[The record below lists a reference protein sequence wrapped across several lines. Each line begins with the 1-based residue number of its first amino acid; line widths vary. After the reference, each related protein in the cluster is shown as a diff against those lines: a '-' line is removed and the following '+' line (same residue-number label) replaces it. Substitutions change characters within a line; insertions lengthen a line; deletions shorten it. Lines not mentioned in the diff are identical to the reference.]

1 MADGIGA
8 ALTIDQKTLDNLETA
23 QTRITAM
30 SDAADKMA
38 AHFSSAIGKAE
49 SLATKLSG
57 IKMPE
62 IKIAFKDKDILASLK
77 KVVETAEKVSKMGSF
92 TSKASKGRSIDPV
105 KQEEE
110 INKRLAE
117 ALKKRADTYASI
129 QERIKEYQKGIESL
143 NELGSLDGFTLSPTS
158 INNITEYTNRIAIL
172 QERLSKLGAGF
183 DYTQAG
189 ESVTMALGL
198 DDSTYAAAIAKLD
211 ALKKAKAEI
220 LKPGQVGT
228 AGESSRNLW
237 IEQVS
242 KAMDELKAKLPSL
255 KKAADDAAKA
265 DAERARE
272 AKKAIA
278 DATKAATKEAEGKSE
293 LAEALGLDENTVEQM
308 KQKATQIENAL
319 KKLKKAGIDADKSI
333 EFENAQKDLD
343 LLRDKIMLIEDALH
357 NSSEAAT
364 MLGGEIRKVVSAAA
378 VFNAIKEMVKTRG
391 DFELIQK
398 SLGIIIQD
406 APKADSMFREIE
418 KRAVKSPFQVSELA
432 TQTKQLAAFRIE
444 TDKLLDTAGML
455 GDISAG
461 IGVDMSRLILAL
473 GQVKAATVLKGTE
486 LRQFSEAGVNMLGG
500 LADRFTEI
508 EKRAVS
514 TGEVLDRITK
524 KMVSYDDVYAVLQQN
539 TSMGGVFY
547 KMQEQQAETIHGLIS
562 NLSDRW
568 EIALN
573 KIGKDSDVVI
583 KTVIQ
588 GITWIIENYKV
599 LESALVTG
607 GIFYII
613 SGGIALISKKLI
625 GLSLDI
631 YKVQK
636 AWVLLKTHFG
646 GNKQGFKSVVAAI
659 GKLGPYV
666 AALIAMVAGIV
677 VLWTKLNK
685 LSRDLRK
692 IQKEGIEEISDSIEK
707 YEKLNAVIN
716 NVAASDRERQK
727 ALDELKAEY
736 GNILPLQDI
745 ELDNLKKL
753 NDAYSDNIAI
763 IRQYIAV
770 QTEQEQMQTV
780 LTDLQ
785 DKEDRR
791 QRKVKWSLSTP
802 WRKEWHAFTDE
813 EISALRNRTEAKI
826 LSGELTNIKDI
837 LDDFF
842 RSVDK
847 YAGDEEG
854 TWYKRLMSI
863 DADINGNSQ
872 RISIIKGQFETVLKS
887 VQKIKKASSIDL
899 NFNADAQELRKE
911 VDDIRKIAQQ
921 FEDQITSDNRK
932 AYTENPALRSSALQ
946 EFIDTKNNELKERI
960 KASGLGDDMKNA
972 LLTELESAYGSV
984 SMSELEKELNN
995 IFVKANKQFANST
1008 LKFGSGDMKKKA
1020 DENIDAFIERL
1031 RKVYQEKSKDFE
1043 EWSSFDPNKFYPKR
1057 LEFEIQYSNIGNLTA
1072 DLQQLEFFFNQIN
1085 AVIDEVNKKAK
1096 QEEQKRLI
1104 EERKKAVKALADEVI
1119 NAKDVFASLN
1129 DEGDSMF
1136 KEKLVSLAKEADVE
1150 LPVNFDD
1157 STVLTWLD
1165 SLKGKLDRQ
1174 DWLELKLSFNQSSL
1188 EDTLAKLD
1196 SETESLW
1203 EKYDIAT
1210 NLRDLDIS
1218 SDNYNI
1224 GDIISELQKQ
1234 EGKYRDINTKESIAA
1249 AEEIKNRRLE
1259 ILRKEQEEALK
1270 IVSKARKE
1278 ADIATTQAVASG
1290 FADLDKIKHVNDNS
1304 DKTGIVVGDAE
1315 IQEAKM
1321 ARIKQMYDEIGKAQW
1336 ESYKSTE
1343 MYIAAFGDLENIG
1356 VSALEMLKQQLIG
1369 FQQGAKALNPSDVKA
1384 IADAI
1389 AKIDEEI
1396 ASAKN
1401 AGNVFKDIASGF
1413 TAVRTAKEALDKLPT
1428 LKQDMDA
1435 AQIEYQSAL
1444 QELQELQNQQ
1454 ASGQTVTQ
1462 EQLTAATEKAAN
1474 AEKNL
1479 NDKTT
1484 AYLTTVRGVNT
1495 AQNKLKKQLEGYTEG
1510 YNKVGDAL
1518 NGIID
1523 LAFGVAEGLG
1533 VAFDDETQ
1541 EVVKSFQQG
1550 FALVGSALG
1559 VITAIIPL
1567 FTTGLIAADISA
1579 KSLMTTLWPLLL
1591 IGAALGGIMAAIK
1604 ASDNKKKEQVEE
1616 HKKKV
1621 EELEEA
1627 YEDLNE
1633 AMNEALTLSSAD
1645 TYYDQAKQA
1654 IERMR
1659 LELEQAI
1666 ATERSRGNKAD
1677 DESIEEMEEQLQ
1689 ELEEKEKELEADMKE
1704 KLGNRSSWA
1713 DDAKSFVA
1721 NWLEAFRETGDG
1733 LDSLKDDFKS
1743 FFDDILV
1750 QQLNLKIAGPYVEQY
1765 QAMLDRMLEDHT
1777 IDPTESAEYQAWMD
1791 KYLPLLNDQL
1801 KNATER
1807 LQGSTS
1813 KTDSVETSALQ
1824 KGIESIT
1831 ETTAQALEAL
1841 GNSIR
1846 FYVAE
1851 IAARMLIMERIISGT
1866 SEIESPILSEL
1877 KAQTVI
1883 LRSIDKS
1890 FGTIIRAGHP
1900 QGGSGMKVFI
1910 N

>member
-92 TSKASKGRSIDPV
+92 TSKVSKGRSIDPV

-129 QERIKEYQKGIESL
+129 QERIKEYQKGIENL
-143 NELGSLDGFTLSPTS
+143 NELGSLDGFTLSSTS

-189 ESVTMALGL
+189 ESVTNALGL

-278 DATKAATKEAEGKSE
+278 DATKAAAKEAEGKSE
-293 LAEALGLDENTVEQM
+293 LAEALGLDEDTVEQM

-319 KKLKKAGIDADKSI
+319 KKLKKAGIDADSSI
-333 EFENAQKDLD
+333 EFANAQKDLD
-343 LLRDKIMLIEDALH
+343 LLRNKIMLIEDALH

-378 VFNAIKEMVKTRG
+378 IFNTIKEMVKTRG

-406 APKADSMFREIE
+406 APKANSMFREIE

-514 TGEVLDRITK
+514 TGEVLDRISK
-524 KMVSYDDVYAVLQQN
+524 KMVSYEDVYAVLQQN
-539 TSMGGVFY
+539 TSMGGTFY
-547 KMQEQQAETIHGLIS
+547 KMQEQQAETVHGLLS
-562 NLSDRW
+562 NLEDRW
-568 EIALN
+568 QIALN
-573 KIGKDSDVVI
+573 KIGKDSDSVI
-583 KTVIQ
+583 KAVIQ

-599 LESALVTG
+599 LETLLVAGTV
-607 GIFYII
+607 FYTF
-613 SGGIALISKKLI
+613 SGGIALISKGLI
-625 GLSLDI
+625 KLSLDI
-631 YKVQK
+631 HKVSN
-636 AWVLLKTHFG
+636 AWKLLQAHFG
-646 GNKQGFKSVVAAI
+646 GNKQGFKGVIAAI

-666 AALIAMVAGIV
+666 AAAAAVIAAIILIIRK
-677 VLWTKLNK
+677 LTKETRELK
-685 LSRDLRK
+685 K
-692 IQKEGIEEISDSIEK
+692 IQAEGIKETNISITRFEALTK
-707 YEKLNAVIN
+707 AIN
-716 NVAASDRERQK
+716 DTTASDRKRAQ
-727 ALDELKAEY
+727 ALEDLKAEY
-736 GNILPLQDI
+736 GNILPLQSI
-745 ELDNLKKL
+745 ELSNLDKL
-753 NDAYSDNIAI
+753 NDAYSENILVI
-763 IRQYIAV
+763 KQYIA
-770 QTEQEQMQTV
+770 QKTQQKQIETV
-780 LTDLQ
+780 VGNLQ
-785 DKEDRR
+785 DEESKR
-791 QRKVKWSLSTP
+791 QKKFLKSFDNMRQNAERMGISVFS
-802 WRKEWHAFTDE
+802 EE
-813 EISALRNRTEAKI
+813 EIDSLRAHTESKI
-826 LSGELTNIKDI
+826 LSGELTTIEDIMNDFFNSLDDYTEDDHGTWLRRFGLYGNESDVSRIRRQFSDI
-837 LDDFF
+837 LN
-842 RSVDK
+842 
-847 YAGDEEG
+847 
-854 TWYKRLMSI
+854 SI
-863 DADINGNSQ
+863 Q
-872 RISIIKGQFETVLKS
+872 K
-887 VQKIKKASSIDL
+887 VQEHSSIDIR
-899 NFNADAQELRKE
+899 FNANAQEYKKQIDEFRKSAE
-911 VDDIRKIAQQ
+911 KFNEGISAQQ
-921 FEDQITSDNRK
+921 K
-932 AYTENPALRSSALQ
+932 ADYDANPALKKEDLQ
-946 EFIDTKNNELKERI
+946 NFIDQN
-960 KASGLGDDMKNA
+960 KASLEKAITESGLSVMMKEA
-972 LLTELESAYGSV
+972 LMKELNSAYGSI
-984 SMSELEKELNN
+984 SMSPIEKALND
-995 IFVKANKQFANST
+995 IFKDINEKFNGSSLNFGFGEM
-1008 LKFGSGDMKKKA
+1008 LKKD
-1020 DENIDAFIERL
+1020 DESLDTFIERL
-1031 RKVYQEKSKDFE
+1031 RKVYQERKSIFDQ
-1043 EWSSFDPNKFYPKR
+1043 WSSDSPNPIKVIEWTSQFG
-1057 LEFEIQYSNIGNLTA
+1057 NIGVLTS
-1072 DLQQLEFFFNQIN
+1072 DLNALEAFFTSIN
-1085 AVIDEVNKKAK
+1085 EVIDEANKKAK
-1096 QEEQKRLI
+1096 QDEQKRLL

-1129 DEGDSMF
+1129 DEGDNLF
-1136 KEKLVSLAKEADVE
+1136 KEKLESLAKEAKVK

-1157 STVLTWLD
+1157 STVLAWLD

-1188 EDTLAKLD
+1188 EDTLEKLA

-1203 EKYDIAT
+1203 EKYDIAK
-1210 NLRDLDIS
+1210 NLRDLNIS
-1218 SDNYNI
+1218 SDNYNV
-1224 GDIISELQKQ
+1224 GDIISNLQKQ
-1234 EGKYRDINTKESIAA
+1234 EQKYRDINTKESIEA
-1249 AEEIKNRRLE
+1249 AEEIKKRRLE

-1290 FADLDKIKHVNDNS
+1290 FADLDKIKKVNANS
-1304 DKTGIVVGDAE
+1304 GETGIVVGDAE
-1315 IQEAKM
+1315 IKEATM

-1369 FQQGAKALNPSDVKA
+1369 FQQGAEALNPSDVKA
-1384 IADAI
+1384 IADTI

-1401 AGNVFKDIASGF
+1401 SGNVFKDIASGF
-1413 TAVRTAKEALDKLPT
+1413 TAVRTAKEALDNLPT

-1444 QELQELQNQQ
+1444 QELQKLQSQQ

-1462 EQLTAATEKAAN
+1462 EQLTAATEKAAI

-1479 NDKTT
+1479 NDKTK

-1559 VITAIIPL
+1559 VVTAIIPL

-1645 TYYDQAKQA
+1645 TYYEQSKQA
-1654 IERMR
+1654 IERMK

-1677 DESIEEMEEQLQ
+1677 DESIEEMEKQLQ

-1713 DDAKSFVA
+1713 DDAKSFVS

-1883 LRSIDKS
+1883 LRSIEKS